1 MKIISAT
8 VMLAI
13 FSLLSSVCFA
23 EEDFQIWNHYSASG
37 PLNGGDSPYSL
48 RIDVQQRFQD
58 SGDRL
63 SLLVF
68 GGQVGYKLNSRWSLS
83 GGYMWVP
90 IFGPARNRVRQDEH
104 RLLQQFNYSTPL
116 PYNLIFSMR
125 ARIEERFLEA
135 GDDVSLRFRELL
147 RLTGPLSDGA
157 KSPYWILWNEV
168 HYNLNSIE
176 PGPQQG
182 FNQNRAFGGF
192 GVQPVKSVKI
202 ELGYVN
208 HYNHRAGATDRI
220 NHALQVSA
228 DYLW

>member
-1 MKIISAT
+1 VKTVSAFIII
-8 VMLAI
+8 AI
-13 FSLLSSVCFA
+13 LSLFSSIGYA

-37 PLNGGDSPYSL
+37 PLGERNSPYSL
-48 RIDVQQRFQD
+48 RFDVQQRFQD

-68 GGQVGYKLNSRWSLS
+68 GGQIGYKLNARWSLS

-104 RLLQQFNYSTPL
+104 RLLQQINYASPL
-116 PYNLIFSMR
+116 PHNFMFSMR

-147 RLTGPLSDGA
+147 RLTAPLSEKA
-157 KSPYWILWNEV
+157 NSPYWILWNEV
-168 HYNLNSIE
+168 HYNLNSTE

-182 FNQNRAFGGF
+182 FNQNRAFAGLGI
-192 GVQPVKSVKI
+192 QPVKSVKV

-208 HYNHRAGATDRI
+208 HYNHRPGNTDRI
-220 NHALQVSA
+220 NHVVQLSA